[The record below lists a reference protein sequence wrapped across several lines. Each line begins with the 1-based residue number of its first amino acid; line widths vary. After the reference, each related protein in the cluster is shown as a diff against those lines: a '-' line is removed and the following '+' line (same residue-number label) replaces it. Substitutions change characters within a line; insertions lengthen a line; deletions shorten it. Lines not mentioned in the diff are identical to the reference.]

1 MDCDIDGD
9 LGESGSKMGGSGW
22 AAEDMFKKNAS
33 EFGVKSDYDSALT
46 GYTVKL
52 EKEHISQESKRRAEI
67 LAQQIE
73 QQANYGVHLQHEL
86 DENMDEETKFSAVD
100 ENAMAKNAN
109 KYVPPSRRQPE
120 PTKVNGTPPPNKSRQ
135 NSRNNSESERKNSL
149 QKGKGT
155 TPPPP
160 VLAAA
165 TTPKDKKDGKK
176 VQQSAA
182 SRASPTLTGKKTPT
196 PAAKQASKPA
206 WSQIAAHG
214 AQAPPPTATQ
224 APLKKEAD
232 KKAKQIDDMKAFQ
245 TNFILPQKEQ
255 QGEQKT
261 ESKGRKTT
269 PPPGMAPKS
278 TTGPPPGMQA
288 KETPPQPAPPKE
300 EKPAET
306 TPKVIMFSL
315 QSFYM

>member
-1 MDCDIDGD
+1 MECDIDGD

-22 AAEDMFKKNAS
+22 AAEDMFKKNAN

-67 LAQQIE
+67 LASQIE
-73 QQANYGVHLQHEL
+73 AQANYGVHLQHEL

-120 PTKVNGTPPPNKSRQ
+120 PKVNGTPPPNKSRQ

-149 QKGKGT
+149 QKGK

-160 VLAAA
+160 AQPVA

-182 SRASPTLTGKKTPT
+182 ARASPTLTGKKTPT
-196 PAAKQASKPA
+196 PAVKQASKPA

-214 AQAPPPTATQ
+214 AQAPPPTAQ
-224 APLKKEAD
+224 VPLKKEAD

-255 QGEQKT
+255 QAEQKT

-306 TPKVIMFSL
+306 TPKVKS
-315 QSFYM
+315 SFRPIFKLWF